1 MHVFFVCVL
10 MQALKQA
17 FPTGTFLKNG
27 IVQGV
32 KVRTC
37 VCVCD
42 CVCVTV
48 CVNVCVCVCV
58 CVCV

>member
-1 MHVFFVCVL
+1 MEERVSWMFFFVCVL

-32 KVRTC
+32 KVRE
-37 VCVCD
+37 VH
-42 CVCVTV
+42 
-48 CVNVCVCVCV
+48 
-58 CVCV
+58 